1 MFKYLTRSK
10 EVPKGYLVGLNFKD
24 FQEAL
29 LRMAVKYKAFFNLI
43 GERIAVRSESEAAEN
58 VSRV

>member
-1 MFKYLTRSK
+1 M
-10 EVPKGYLVGLNFKD
+10 PKGYLVGLNFKD

-43 GERIAVRSESEAAEN
+43 GDRIAVRSESEAAEN